1 MNFSGDNLLED
12 FQTSLQAVVASRFF
26 APAVNILALLVLAAA
41 MASWTWKLIRPP
53 AATAPAVGAQGAAQ
67 PQAPAFDIQAL
78 LAANLFGSAA
88 PGAGGD
94 HQNVPVSSLNLVLT
108 GIIEA
113 GGESYALISVNGAAQ
128 EPFAIGDEVT
138 AGAMLDSVYADRVI
152 LVRGGVSESLL
163 LEGMPAPIEV
173 SVPPSAQATAEDRYS
188 EIIRNSPNQFHLPR
202 SLVTENLKKPQE
214 LLTQALM
221 VPNADGGYLVR
232 EVQSGGAFDKLGLQ
246 VGDVVRSI
254 NGQPLNS
261 VNDAMRVY
269 QQLRFLR
276 AVRVDVTRGGQP
288 ETLQY
293 NIN

>member
-1 MNFSGDNLLED
+1 MNFSADSALEGMQARM
-12 FQTSLQAVVASRFF
+12 QTMIASRFF
-26 APAVNILALLVLAAA
+26 APAVNVVALLVLTAG
-41 MASWTWKLIRPP
+41 MASWTWKLIKPP
-53 AATAPAVGAQGAAQ
+53 TATAPLSGVQDAV

-78 LAANLFGSAA
+78 LSANLFGAAA
-88 PGAGGD
+88 PAAGGD
-94 HQNVPVSSLNLVLT
+94 PLNAPVSSLNLVLT
-108 GIIEA
+108 GIVA
-113 GGESYALISVNGAAQ
+113 AAGESYALISVNGAAQ

-138 AGAMLDSVYADRVI
+138 AGAVLDAVYADRVI

-163 LEGMPAPIEV
+163 LEGMPPPIEV
-173 SVPPSAQATAEDRYS
+173 GVPASAQTPEVAEKYS

-202 SLVTENLKKPQE
+202 NLVTEQLKKPQE
-214 LLTQALM
+214 LLTQALL

-232 EVQSGGAFDKLGLQ
+232 EVQAGGAFEKLGLQ
-246 VGDVVRSI
+246 VGDVVRSV

-261 VNDAMRVY
+261 VNDAMRMY